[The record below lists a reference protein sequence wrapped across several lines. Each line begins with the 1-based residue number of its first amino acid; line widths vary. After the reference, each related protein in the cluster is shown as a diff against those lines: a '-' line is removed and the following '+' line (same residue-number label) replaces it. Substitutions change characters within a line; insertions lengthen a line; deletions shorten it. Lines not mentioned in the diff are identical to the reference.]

1 MKKQA
6 AAAPA
11 AKTPL
16 PARKT
21 HAATDRKPRP
31 PAQSKKPSTA
41 REAADGKGDTILAML
56 KAPGGATSIDI
67 GKAVGWLPNSIR
79 GFFWN
84 LKKKGVVV
92 TTSKEKGK
100 PTVYA
105 IVEAKGAKGQPTVA
119 VGDVI

>member
-1 MKKQA
+1 MKKTTSTAAQA
-6 AAAPA
+6 KAPTA
-11 AKTPL
+11 QRAKASPPRK
-16 PARKT
+16 PAR
-21 HAATDRKPRP
+21 P
-31 PAQSKKPSTA
+31 PTEAKKPEKKPGAESA
-41 REAADGKGDTILAML
+41 KGDTILAML

-84 LKKKGVVV
+84 LKKKGVIV
-92 TTSKEKGK
+92 TTTKEKGK

-105 IVEAKGAKGQPTVA
+105 IVEPKKAKAAAEAP